1 MFNSPV
7 IQIAFITA
15 ITLTLTACK
24 EQPQVIEQIRTL
36 KTFTVTDLADGQQR
50 KFPGIVHAT
59 DSSSLSFEVGGK
71 VSTVNVDIGDHVSK
85 GQVLSELDKEP
96 YKLDVKIAEADLA
109 TAQSD
114 YKNKRQQF
122 ARVDELEKKGWASKS
137 MWDAALA
144 ARDSA
149 KNQINFTSSKLNLA
163 KRDLR
168 LTSLIAPYDGSIA
181 ARMVDPHVKVLP
193 GKKLF
198 EIHADG
204 ALQVEFDIP
213 ETIISRIH
221 LGLPVEVFFPTLGSL
236 SSAGRISFIGSAAGA
251 ANAFPV
257 KADLL
262 DPPLQ
267 IKPGMT
273 ADVNFI
279 LRDETKTAGYLVPLA
294 AIEPGD
300 DTAMGYVFIY
310 DQETSVVKR
319 TAIDS
324 PKTGAG
330 QNNMVQITKG
340 VSAGDRVAV
349 AGVSFLT
356 DGQKVKLMQP

>member
-7 IQIAFITA
+7 IQIAFMA
-15 ITLTLTACK
+15 VITLPLTACK
-24 EQPQVIEQIRTL
+24 EQPQVVEQIRSL

-50 KFPGIVHAT
+50 KFPGIIHAT

-71 VSTVNVDIGDHVSK
+71 VSKVNVDIGDHVSK

-96 YKLDVKIAEADLA
+96 YKLDVKVAEAGFA
-109 TAQSD
+109 TAQSN

-137 MWDAALA
+137 MWDTALA

-149 KNQINFTSSKLNLA
+149 KSQISFSSSKLNLA

-168 LTSLIAPYDGSIA
+168 LTVLTAPFNGSIA
-181 ARMVDPHVKVLP
+181 ERSIDPYVKVLP
-193 GKKLF
+193 GQKLF

-204 ALQVEFDIP
+204 GLQAQFDVP
-213 ETIISRIH
+213 ETIISNIH
-221 LGLPVEVFFPTLGSL
+221 LGLSVEVFFPTLNYL
-236 SSAGRISFIGSAAGA
+236 SSTGRISFISSAAGT

-262 DPPLQ
+262 DPPAQ
-267 IKPGMT
+267 IKPGMS

-279 LRDETKTAGYLVPLA
+279 LRNEIKPAGYLVPIA

-300 DTAMGYVFIY
+300 SSAIGYVYIY
-310 DQETSVVKR
+310 DPETSTVKR
-319 TAIDS
+319 TAVDS
-324 PKTGAG
+324 PKKGAG
-330 QNNMVQITKG
+330 QNNMVEISQG
-340 VSAGDRVAV
+340 VSVGDIIAV
-349 AGVSFLT
+349 AGVSFLS
-356 DGQKVKLMQP
+356 DGQKVKLMHP